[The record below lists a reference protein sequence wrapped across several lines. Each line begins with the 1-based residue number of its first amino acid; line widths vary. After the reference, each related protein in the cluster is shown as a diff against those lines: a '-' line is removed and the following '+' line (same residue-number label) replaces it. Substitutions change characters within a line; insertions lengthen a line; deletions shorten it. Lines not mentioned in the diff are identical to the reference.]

1 MRDSVVLPLLLMMQ
15 YAAAEYC
22 AIRRKRER
30 SSGVI
35 PGDSVFTRELPRG
48 RTRARVML
56 HKEHHRLMISVV
68 KRVYFAI
75 WAARKGEEGSEGLC
89 EKGTTKQREV
99 SGGVV
104 KAARRTIFVSLS
116 KEMISNGKP

>member
-75 WAARKGEEGSEGLC
+75 WAARKGGEGSEGLC
-89 EKGTTKQREV
+89 EKGTTKQREGLRWGCKG
-99 SGGVV
+99 S
-104 KAARRTIFVSLS
+104 KRTNNFCFSF
-116 KEMISNGKP
+116 KRNDFKR

>member
-30 SSGVI
+30 RSGVI
-35 PGDSVFTRELPRG
+35 PGDSVFTRGLSRG
-48 RTRARVML
+48 RTRARVMV

-75 WAARKGEEGSEGLC
+75 WAARKGEEVSEWLC
-89 EKGTTKQREV
+89 KKGTMKLRKGLRWGCE
-99 SGGVV
+99 G
-104 KAARRTIFVSLS
+104 S
-116 KEMISNGKP
+116 KRMGNFFFFQKK